1 MHKTF
6 SSIFLSFILCF
17 SLQAGGYQVSLHSH
31 RNMGMGLIGTSLN
44 FDASSVFYNPGAIS
58 TLPGKFSFA
67 GGTSFIRSTTVFE
80 LGPDSHYQSVT
91 DNPLSTPFYF
101 YGAYKINDQLAVG
114 LAVNTPYGSSL
125 EWEEGWAGRFLI
137 KDISLRNFTFQP
149 TLSYRIN
156 ENISAGAGLVYATGN
171 FDLSRN
177 LPVQGEQSEG
187 EIRLGGETDS
197 WGYNAGVLISLNNTV
212 NIGISYRSRIDM
224 EIDEGYVDISVP
236 ETLNSLFPG
245 STNLSTSL
253 PLPAN
258 LDFGLSYQ
266 QEGIFMAGISIN
278 YVFWDAYETL
288 NFDFSENTTSLTD
301 SNNPREYSNT
311 LIIRAGGEYYLSDN
325 FMIRAGAYYDP
336 SPVSKTYFSPETP
349 GLNSTGLTTGLSFFP
364 LEGLMID
371 AGFIYLMGEQ
381 TAAAY
386 APANFEG
393 KYKSNAYITG
403 LGITYQF

>member
-1 MHKTF
+1 M
-6 SSIFLSFILCF
+6 
-17 SLQAGGYQVSLHSH
+17 
-31 RNMGMGLIGTSLN
+31 
-44 FDASSVFYNPGAIS
+44 
-58 TLPGKFSFA
+58 
-67 GGTSFIRSTTVFE
+67 
-80 LGPDSHYQSVT
+80 
-91 DNPLSTPFYF
+91 
-101 YGAYKINDQLAVG
+101 G

>member
-6 SSIFLSFILCF
+6 LSIFITINICF

-44 FDASSVFYNPGAIS
+44 LDASTVFYNPGAIS
-58 TLPGKFSFA
+58 ALPGKFSFA
-67 GGTSFIRSTTVFE
+67 GGTSFITSTTVFE
-80 LGPDSHYQSVT
+80 LAPDSHYQSVT
-91 DNPLSTPFYF
+91 DNPPSTPFYF
-101 YGAYKINDQLAVG
+101 YGAYQVNDKWGVG
-114 LAVNTPYGSSL
+114 FAVNTPYGSSL

-137 KDISLRNFTFQP
+137 KDITLRNFTFQP
-149 TLSYRIN
+149 TLSYQIN

-171 FDLSRN
+171 FALSRN

-187 EIRLGGETDS
+187 EIQLGGETDA
-197 WGYNAGVLISLNNTV
+197 WGYNAGILVTLNNTV

-224 EIDEGYVDISVP
+224 EIDDGYVDISVP

-258 LDFGLSYQ
+258 FDFGLSYH

-278 YVFWDAYETL
+278 YVFWDAYESL
-288 NFDFSENTTSLTD
+288 NFDFSENTTSLAD
-301 SNNPREYSNT
+301 SENPREYSNT
-311 LIIRAGGEYYLSDN
+311 LIIRAGGEYHLSDN

-336 SPVSKTYFSPETP
+336 SPVNKTYFSPETP
-349 GLNSTGLTTGLSFFP
+349 GLNNTGITTGLSFFP

-371 AGFIYLMGEQ
+371 AGFIYLMGQQ
-381 TAAAY
+381 TTATY
-386 APANFEG
+386 EPANFGG

-403 LGITYQF
+403 LGITYHL